1 VHKLPADIQIEFFK
15 LLNEETSVQD
25 FEQWVYANKSLETCF
40 AEADY
45 VDFIS
50 LNFKD
55 NHFKHEMKKIAD
67 KYLDYGEFEKRK
79 LKKILND
86 IIAKNTDFAKSL
98 IATYDLYCHGYSF
111 FDNIGL
117 GYGLTFANDFY
128 DYKDWESLTSSEKNN
143 MINHIYT
150 GVKTEADKVLYWIE
164 KEKIVLT
171 GIADKIG
178 RYSFTDNRTVE
189 EKAITGYLRSE

>member
-15 LLNEETSVQD
+15 LLNEETSVQN
-25 FEQWVYANKSLETCF
+25 FEQWVYANKDLENYF

-45 VDFIS
+45 IDFIS

-55 NHFKHEMKKIAD
+55 SHFKHEMKKIVD

-79 LKKILND
+79 LKKILNN
-86 IIAKNTDFAKSL
+86 IIAKNADFAKSL
-98 IATYDLYCHGYSF
+98 IGTYNLYCLGYSF
-111 FDNIGL
+111 LDNIGL

-128 DYKDWESLTSSEKNN
+128 DYNDWESLTSSEKCNR
-143 MINHIYT
+143 INDIHA
-150 GVKTEADKVLYWIE
+150 GVKTEAEKVLYWIE
-164 KEKIVLT
+164 KEKIVLI
-171 GIADKIG
+171 GIAYEVG
-178 RYSFTDNRTVE
+178 RYSFIDNRADE